1 VEKPVIKPQALR
13 PGDTIA
19 IAAPASPFDQKAFE
33 GGISVLKSMG
43 YQVKIP
49 ESIFRVQGY
58 LAGSDAQRA
67 ELLMNL
73 FADESVKAI
82 VCARGGFGSMKL
94 LPLLDFEA
102 ILAKPK
108 ILVGF
113 SDITTLLVAIYQQCG
128 IVTFHGPLVTS
139 LGKGSEKTVSG
150 LMDAISSSYKPLVL
164 TPSKSVVLN
173 AGQASG
179 PVTGGNLA
187 TLTHLMGT
195 PYEPAFEGHLLFLE
209 DRGEAPYR
217 IDRMLSQLHLSGRLK
232 GVAGVIL
239 GTFEECGS
247 LEDVYAIVQE
257 VFHHTGIP
265 VLAGFELGHGTDNMT
280 VPVGLHADLD
290 TDDASLRFREPAV
303 REARP

>member
-19 IAAPASPFDQKAFE
+19 IAAPASPFDHKAFE

-139 LGKGSEKTVSG
+139 LGKGSEKTVSA
-150 LMDAISSSYKPLVL
+150 LMDAISSYKPLVL
-164 TPSKSVVLN
+164 TPSKSIVLN

-179 PVTGGNLA
+179 PVIGGNLT

-195 PYEPAFEGHLLFLE
+195 PYEPAFERHLLFLE
-209 DRGEAPYR
+209 ERGEAPYR
-217 IDRMLSQLHLSGRLK
+217 IDRMLSQLHLSGRLD

-247 LEDVYAIVQE
+247 LEDVYAIVRE
-257 VFHHTGIP
+257 VFRHAGIP
-265 VLAGFELGHGTDNMT
+265 VLAGFELGHGTENIT

-303 REARP
+303 REAGP

>member
-1 VEKPVIKPQALR
+1 MEKPVIKPQALR

-19 IAAPASPFDQKAFE
+19 IAAPASPFDHKAFE
-33 GGISVLKSMG
+33 TGISVLKSMG

-49 ESIFRVQGY
+49 DSIFRAQGY

-94 LPLLDFEA
+94 LPLLDFEV

-113 SDITTLLVAIYQQCG
+113 SDVTTLLVSIYQQCG

-139 LGKGSEKTVSG
+139 LGKGTEKTVSA
-150 LMDAISSSYKPLVL
+150 LMDAISSHKALVL

-179 PVTGGNLA
+179 PVIGGNLA

-195 PYEPAFEGHLLFLE
+195 PYEPAFERHLLFLE

-217 IDRMLSQLHLSGRLK
+217 IDRMLSQLHLSGRLE

-239 GTFEECGS
+239 GTFEGCGS
-247 LEDVYAIVQE
+247 LEDVYAIVKE
-257 VFHHTGIP
+257 VFRHTGIP
-265 VLAGFELGHGTDNMT
+265 VLAGFELGHGTENIT
-280 VPVGLHADLD
+280 VPVGLHAHLD

-303 REARP
+303 HEAAP

>member
-1 VEKPVIKPQALR
+1 MEKPVIKPQALR

-19 IAAPASPFDQKAFE
+19 IAAPASPFDHKAFE
-33 GGISVLKSMG
+33 AGIAVLKSMG

-49 ESIFRVQGY
+49 DSIFRAQGY

-82 VCARGGFGSMKL
+82 LCARGGFGSMKL
-94 LPLLDFEA
+94 LPLLDFEV

-113 SDITTLLVAIYQQCG
+113 SDVTTLLVAIYQQCG

-139 LGKGSEKTVSG
+139 LGKGTEKTVSA
-150 LMDAISSSYKPLVL
+150 LMDAISSHKALVL

-179 PVTGGNLA
+179 PVIGGNLA

-195 PYEPAFEGHLLFLE
+195 PYEPAFERHLLFLE

-217 IDRMLSQLHLSGRLK
+217 IDRMLSQLHLSGRLE

-239 GTFEECGS
+239 GTFEGCGS
-247 LEDVYAIVQE
+247 LEDVYAIVKE
-257 VFHHTGIP
+257 VFRHTGIP
-265 VLAGFELGHGTDNMT
+265 ILAGFELGHGTENIT
-280 VPVGLHADLD
+280 VPVGLHAHLD

-303 REARP
+303 HEAAP

>member
-19 IAAPASPFDQKAFE
+19 IAAPASPFDHKAFE
-33 GGISVLKSMG
+33 TGISVLKSMG

-49 ESIFRVQGY
+49 DSIFRAQGY

-94 LPLLDFEA
+94 LPLLDFEV

-113 SDITTLLVAIYQQCG
+113 SDVTTLLVAIYQQCG

-139 LGKGSEKTVSG
+139 LGKGTEKTVSA
-150 LMDAISSSYKPLVL
+150 LMDAISSHKALVL

-179 PVTGGNLA
+179 PVIGGNLA

-195 PYEPAFEGHLLFLE
+195 PYEPAFERHLLFLE

-217 IDRMLSQLHLSGRLK
+217 IDRMLSQLHLSGRLE

-239 GTFEECGS
+239 GTFEGCGS
-247 LEDVYAIVQE
+247 LEDVYAIVKE
-257 VFHHTGIP
+257 VFRHTGIP
-265 VLAGFELGHGTDNMT
+265 VLAGFELGHGTENIT
-280 VPVGLHADLD
+280 VPVGLHAHLD

-303 REARP
+303 HEAAP

>member
-1 VEKPVIKPQALR
+1 MKKPVIKPQALC
-13 PGDTIA
+13 PGDTIG
-19 IAAPASPFDQKAFE
+19 IAAPASPFDHKAFE
-33 GGISVLKSMG
+33 AGIAVLKSMG

-49 ESIFRVQGY
+49 DSIFRAQGY

-67 ELLMNL
+67 ELLMSL

-113 SDITTLLVAIYQQCG
+113 SDVTTLLVAIYQQCG

-139 LGKGSEKTVSG
+139 LRKGSEKTVSA
-150 LMDAISSSYKPLVL
+150 LMDAISSYKPLVV

-173 AGQASG
+173 AGHASG
-179 PVTGGNLA
+179 PVIGGNLA

-195 PYEPAFEGHLLFLE
+195 PYEPAFERHLLFLE

-217 IDRMLSQLHLSGRLK
+217 IDRMLSQLHLSGRLD

-239 GTFEECGS
+239 GAFEGCGS
-247 LEDVYAIVQE
+247 LEDVYAIVKE
-257 VFHHTGIP
+257 VFRHTGIP
-265 VLAGFELGHGTDNMT
+265 VLAGFELGHGTENIT
-280 VPVGLHADLD
+280 VPVGLHARLD
-290 TDDASLRFREPAV
+290 TDDGSLRFREPAV
-303 REARP
+303 HEAAP

>member
-1 VEKPVIKPQALR
+1 VEKRVIKPQALR

-33 GGISVLKSMG
+33 AGIAVLKSMG

-49 ESIFRVQGY
+49 ESIFRAQGY
-58 LAGSDAQRA
+58 LAGSDAERA

-102 ILAKPK
+102 ILANSK
-108 ILVGF
+108 ILLGF

-139 LGKGSEKTVSG
+139 LGKGSEKTVSA
-150 LMDAISSSYKPLVL
+150 LMDAISSYKPLVL

-179 PVTGGNLA
+179 PVIGGNLA
-187 TLTHLMGT
+187 TLTHLIGT
-195 PYEPAFEGHLLFLE
+195 SYEPAFERHLLFLE

-217 IDRMLSQLHLSGRLK
+217 IDRMLSQLHLSGRLD

-247 LEDVYAIVQE
+247 LEDVYAIVKE
-257 VFHHTGIP
+257 VFRHTGIP
-265 VLAGFELGHGTDNMT
+265 VLAGFELGHGTENIT
-280 VPVGLHADLD
+280 VPMGLHADLD

-303 REARP
+303 HEAAP

>member
-1 VEKPVIKPQALR
+1 MEKPVIKPQALR

-19 IAAPASPFDQKAFE
+19 IAAPASPFDHKAFE

-139 LGKGSEKTVSG
+139 LGKGSEKTVSA
-150 LMDAISSSYKPLVL
+150 LMDAISSYKPLVL
-164 TPSKSVVLN
+164 TPSKSIVLN

-179 PVTGGNLA
+179 PVIGGNLT

-195 PYEPAFEGHLLFLE
+195 PYEPAFERHLLFLE
-209 DRGEAPYR
+209 ERGEAPYR
-217 IDRMLSQLHLSGRLK
+217 IDRMLSQLHLSGRLD

-247 LEDVYAIVQE
+247 LEDVYAIVRE
-257 VFHHTGIP
+257 VFRHAGIP
-265 VLAGFELGHGTDNMT
+265 VLAGFELGHGTENIT

>member
-1 VEKPVIKPQALR
+1 MEQPLIKPHALR

-49 ESIFRVQGY
+49 ESIFRAQGY

-139 LGKGSEKTVSG
+139 LGKGSEKTVSA
-150 LMDAISSSYKPLVL
+150 LMDAISLHKPLVL
-164 TPSKSVVLN
+164 TPSKPVVLN

-179 PVTGGNLA
+179 PVIGGNLA

-195 PYEPAFEGHLLFLE
+195 PYEPAFEHHLLFLE
-209 DRGEAPYR
+209 DRGEALYR
-217 IDRMLSQLHLSGRLK
+217 VDRMLSQLHLSGRLK
-232 GVAGVIL
+232 GVAGIIL

-247 LEDVYAIVQE
+247 LEDVYAVVE
-257 VFHHTGIP
+257 EAFRHMGIP
-265 VLAGFELGHGTDNMT
+265 VLAGFELGHGTENIT

-303 REARP
+303 REAGP

>member
-19 IAAPASPFDQKAFE
+19 IAAPASPFDHKAFE

-139 LGKGSEKTVSG
+139 LGKGSEKTVSA
-150 LMDAISSSYKPLVL
+150 LMDAISSYKPLVL
-164 TPSKSVVLN
+164 TPSKSIVLN

-179 PVTGGNLA
+179 PVIGGNLT

-195 PYEPAFEGHLLFLE
+195 PYEPAFERHLLFLE
-209 DRGEAPYR
+209 ERGEAPYR
-217 IDRMLSQLHLSGRLK
+217 IDRMLSQLHLSGRLD

-247 LEDVYAIVQE
+247 LEDVYAIVRE
-257 VFHHTGIP
+257 VFRHAGIP
-265 VLAGFELGHGTDNMT
+265 VLAGFELGHGTENIT

-303 REARP
+303 HEAAP

>member
-1 VEKPVIKPQALR
+1 MEKPVIKPPAIR
-13 PGDTIA
+13 PGDTVG

-33 GGISVLKSMG
+33 AGVAVVESMG
-43 YQVKIP
+43 YQVKI
-49 ESIFRVQGY
+49 SDQLFRRHGY
-58 LAGSDAQRA
+58 LAGSDTERA
-67 ELLMNL
+67 ELLMRL

-82 VCARGGFGSMKL
+82 FCARGGFGSMKL

-102 ILAKPK
+102 IRAEPK

-139 LGKGSEKTVSG
+139 LGKRSEKTVSA
-150 LMDAISSSYKPLVL
+150 LMDAISSYKPLVL
-164 TPSKSVVLN
+164 TPSKSVVLH

-179 PVTGGNLA
+179 PVIGGNLA
-187 TLTHLMGT
+187 TLTHLIGT
-195 PYEPAFEGHLLFLE
+195 PYEPAFERHLLFLE
-209 DRGEAPYR
+209 DRGESPYR
-217 IDRMLSQLHLSGRLK
+217 IDRMLSQLHLSGRLE

-247 LEDVYAIVQE
+247 LEDVYAIVKE
-257 VFHHTGIP
+257 VFRHTGIP
-265 VLAGFELGHGTDNMT
+265 VLAGFELGHGTENIT

-303 REARP
+303 HEAAP

>member
-13 PGDTIA
+13 PGDTIG
-19 IAAPASPFDQKAFE
+19 IAAPASPFDQIAFE

-49 ESIFRVQGY
+49 ESIFRAQGY
-58 LAGSDAQRA
+58 LAGSDAERA

-139 LGKGSEKTVSG
+139 LGKGSEKTVSA
-150 LMDAISSSYKPLVL
+150 LMDAISSYKPLVL
-164 TPSKSVVLN
+164 TPSKSLVLN

-179 PVTGGNLA
+179 PVIGGNLA

-195 PYEPAFEGHLLFLE
+195 SYEPAFERHLLFL
-209 DRGEAPYR
+209 
-217 IDRMLSQLHLSGRLK
+217 
-232 GVAGVIL
+232 
-239 GTFEECGS
+239 
-247 LEDVYAIVQE
+247 
-257 VFHHTGIP
+257 
-265 VLAGFELGHGTDNMT
+265 
-280 VPVGLHADLD
+280 
-290 TDDASLRFREPAV
+290 
-303 REARP
+303 

>member
-1 VEKPVIKPQALR
+1 
-13 PGDTIA
+13 
-19 IAAPASPFDQKAFE
+19 
-33 GGISVLKSMG
+33 MG
-43 YQVKIP
+43 CQVKIP
-49 ESIFRVQGY
+49 ESIFRAQGY

-73 FADESVKAI
+73 FTDESVKAI
-82 VCARGGFGSMKL
+82 LCARGGFGSMKL

-128 IVTFHGPLVTS
+128 LVTFHGPLVTS
-139 LGKGSEKTVSG
+139 LGKASEKTVSA
-150 LMDAISSSYKPLVL
+150 LMDAISSYKPLVL

-179 PVTGGNLA
+179 PVIGGNLA

-195 PYEPAFEGHLLFLE
+195 PYDPAFERHLLFLE

-217 IDRMLSQLHLSGRLK
+217 IDRMLSQLHLSGRLD

-247 LEDVYAIVQE
+247 LEDVYAIVKE
-257 VFHHTGIP
+257 VFRHTGIP
-265 VLAGFELGHGTDNMT
+265 VLAGFELGHGTENVT

-303 REARP
+303 HEAAP